1 MMGPVLL
8 AATTT
13 TIQNPA
19 AEAINSLSN
28 LDQACGVQKSWACQW
43 VYDWTGSDSWA
54 GVADWV
60 LAKPLA
66 IALIIVVAIIVS
78 RVIRWLIG
86 RSMRRLSQ
94 PGRRT
99 KHLEKLRERT
109 PDVLLSGEEWNLRT
123 EARVHTITAV
133 FRSLATAFVWFV
145 ATVWILDVIGVNFG
159 PLIAGAGIVGVAL
172 GFGTQTMV
180 KDFIA
185 GFFLVVEDQYGVG
198 DTVDLGGE
206 AKGTVEAITLRST
219 RLRDVEG
226 NVWWVPNGQLTRV
239 ANKSHEWARALIDV
253 VVPYQAD
260 LDAVSAL
267 MKSVADDLTAEER
280 WAREVLE
287 VADVWGVQELG
298 SDGIVVRMVIKT
310 RPGSQFGLLRELRKR
325 LKAAFD
331 VAGIAFAYAGGP
343 TEVVLRDEVPP
354 GSAPGRRPDD
364 EGPDAAPA
372 SGGGDAGDSS
382 D

>member
-8 AATTT
+8 AQTTT
-13 TIQNPA
+13 VPNPA
-19 AEAINSLSN
+19 AEALDSLSN
-28 LDQACGVQKSWACQW
+28 LDQACGTERSWACEW
-43 VYDWTGSDSWA
+43 IYDWTGSDSWA

-66 IALIIVVAIIVS
+66 IAVIVVVAIVVS
-78 RVIRWLIG
+78 RITRWLIN
-86 RSMRRLSQ
+86 RSMRRLAQ

-99 KHLEKLRERT
+99 RHLEKLRERT
-109 PDVLLSGEEWNLRT
+109 PDVLLSDEWNLRT

-133 FRSLATAFVWFV
+133 FRSLATGFVWFV
-145 ATVWILDVIGVNFG
+145 ATVWILDVIGVDFG
-159 PLIAGAGIVGVAL
+159 PLIAGAGIVGIAL

-206 AKGTVEAITLRST
+206 AKGTVEQVTLRST

-260 LDAVSAL
+260 LDQVGAL

-287 VADVWGVQELG
+287 GADLWGVQELA
-298 SDGIVVRMVIKT
+298 SDGVHVRMVIKT
-310 RPGSQFGLLRELRKR
+310 RPGAQFGLLRELRER

-343 TEVVLRDEVPP
+343 TEVVLRDEAPP
-354 GSAPGRRPDD
+354 GSAPGRDRDD
-364 EGPDAAPA
+364 DGPPAP
-372 SGGGDAGDSS
+372 STSDTGDPS